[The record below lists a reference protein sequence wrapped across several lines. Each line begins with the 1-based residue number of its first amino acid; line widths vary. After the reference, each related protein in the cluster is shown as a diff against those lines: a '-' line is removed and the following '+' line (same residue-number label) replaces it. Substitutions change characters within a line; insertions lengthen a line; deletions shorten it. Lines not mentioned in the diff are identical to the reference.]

1 MIRPNS
7 LKAQPITGYYETLIH
22 TGGRLKDHRCN
33 CSAPLLPPDP
43 SDGYRAK
50 ACMKGESCI
59 HLVSRIM
66 FVLVARHWPVSDIA
80 QLVEDSSNV
89 GLAWLRAQ
97 DDEEFYYQHERA
109 AEAVLSVKTAG
120 RTPKR
125 RKSVSEPFTGFEYR
139 YSVWHRILSA
149 IEDNPG
155 IGVRELERM
164 LCTTEGGKL
173 FRKGHL
179 ALYLEEGLRQ
189 GYIGFTLGTRGK
201 HEHFV
206 ITRPEPPTVRY
217 ERQIRPGEDQGRYL
231 AECRSRRAELAEWNE
246 AYERSQS
253 DHDDESVT
261 VEEAFA
267 LLDTV

>member
-97 DDEEFYYQHERA
+97 DDEEFYYQHERPLRLFYPLRLPD
-109 AEAVLSVKTAG
+109 VHPSVES
-120 RTPKR
+120 P
-125 RKSVSEPFTGFEYR
+125 
-139 YSVWHRILSA
+139 
-149 IEDNPG
+149 
-155 IGVRELERM
+155 
-164 LCTTEGGKL
+164 
-173 FRKGHL
+173 L
-179 ALYLEEGLRQ
+179 A
-189 GYIGFTLGTRGK
+189 
-201 HEHFV
+201 
-206 ITRPEPPTVRY
+206 
-217 ERQIRPGEDQGRYL
+217 
-231 AECRSRRAELAEWNE
+231 S
-246 AYERSQS
+246 RSQ
-253 DHDDESVT
+253 
-261 VEEAFA
+261 A
-267 LLDTV
+267 LSIDIQYGIASCLQSRTTPVLVCVNLSGCCARPRVANSLGRAT